1 MNAIN
6 RAVTSF
12 FDLVLTP
19 LEAVGDEFALLFV
32 SGVFGVLALWIFKHI
47 SWQAGIKATKD
58 KIKGHLIE
66 IRIYQDDLVTV
77 GKAIAKVLLR
87 NLQYLFL
94 NFGPFVPLAIP
105 FALVA
110 AQMVVRYGFEPAPIQ
125 QVSEERLAGD
135 GLTLEIMGERAA
147 IEGLEVTFPEGLTP
161 LSPVA
166 RVPRQGRAF
175 VEFVAVQ
182 PGEYTILLE
191 TGGQTIE
198 KSIVAGEGVE
208 VRSMQPERVSS
219 VFEAI
224 LWPAEDT
231 LAGTG
236 LEKIRFVYP
245 ESDLGWLPLSGPLGV
260 LAAFVLASMVVGFI
274 FLKPLG
280 VQI

>member
-12 FDLVLTP
+12 FDLILAP
-19 LEAVGDEFALLFV
+19 LEAVSDEFALLFV
-32 SGVFGVLALWIFKHI
+32 SGVFGVRALWIFKHI
-47 SWQAGIKATKD
+47 SWQSGIKATKD

-66 IRIYQDDLVTV
+66 IRLYQDDLVTV
-77 GKAIAKVLLR
+77 GKAIGKVLFR
-87 NLQYLFL
+87 NVQYLVL

-110 AQMVVRYGFEPAPIQ
+110 AQMVVRYGFEPVPIQ
-125 QVSEERLAGD
+125 QADVELLAGD
-135 GLTLEIMGERAA
+135 GLTLEVVGEREA
-147 IEGLEVTFPEGLTP
+147 IDGLEITFPEGLAAV
-161 LSPVA
+161 SPVA
-166 RVPRQGRAF
+166 RIPRQGRAF
-175 VEFVAVQ
+175 VEFVAEQ
-182 PGEYTILLE
+182 PGEYEIVLTIGDK
-191 TGGQTIE
+191 TVVKT
-198 KSIVAGEGVE
+198 IVAGDEVS

-219 VFEAI
+219 AFEAI

-231 LAGTG
+231 LTGTG
-236 LEKIRFVYP
+236 LEKVSFVYP